1 MRDGMDFIKTDRR
14 FVWVFVAVNLVEAL
28 IQAFD
33 DDWYSNIFF
42 DRSFGIILGLSDWII
57 IFVKRYIYYVFM
69 SGGYF

>member
-33 DDWYSNIFF
+33 DDWNRNIFF